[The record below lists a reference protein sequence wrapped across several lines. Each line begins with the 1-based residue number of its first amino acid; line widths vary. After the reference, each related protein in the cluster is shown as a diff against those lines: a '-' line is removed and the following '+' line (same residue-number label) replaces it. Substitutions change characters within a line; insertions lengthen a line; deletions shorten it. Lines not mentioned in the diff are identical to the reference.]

1 MEIIPHT
8 VSGVKAAEVKSS
20 DLLIEDLQGALDL
33 LGDIYYQGFDMV
45 ILRRAHF
52 SSEFFDLKSK
62 LAGDILQKFSNY
74 RMRLVILGDFSSES
88 SRSLRDFVYESNQ
101 GRQVQFVESVEAIR

>member
-1 MEIIPHT
+1 MDIIPHT
-8 VSGVKAAEVKSS
+8 VTGLKAAEVKSS

-33 LGDIYYQGFDMV
+33 LGNLYYQGFDMI

-52 SSEFFDLKSK
+52 CSDFFDLKSQ

-74 RMRLVILGDFSSES
+74 RMRLVILGDFGSES

-101 GRQVQFVESVEAIR
+101 GRHIQFVENVDAIR